1 MRGVIDVVAAII
13 FAFEGGRAA
22 MPAVMAGCGIGV
34 YPPGYRFVHN
44 LPNKPLTGYRIC
56 RILKTKEI
64 ICKIFKTLELWSLW
78 SRERHRPEADG
89 FYLYLS

>member
-1 MRGVIDVVAAII
+1 VTAL
-13 FAFEGGRAA
+13 
-22 MPAVMAGCGIGV
+22 V

-64 ICKIFKTLELWSLW
+64 VYKIFKTLELWLLW
-78 SRERHRPEADG
+78 SFGRHKPEAGG
-89 FYLYLS
+89 FCLYLY